1 MTNSAN
7 NTAQLKAWKVELAK
21 VKQDIADIEY
31 DDKAWGLKYTQEI
44 VDKLFSSYHK
54 GKDWLDRVK
63 EQAATRGWVISPIG
77 RRRNLYRVFTGSRKF
92 IADAGR
98 RAQNSPIQGV
108 ASEVGATAGL
118 LILRAADEYRRHM
131 DWPVDED
138 FIDFCRVVHDAC
150 YFGVPFRYVIP
161 MMHIIAH
168 EATYG
173 VTKYYE
179 EVFGWK
185 FNIEPEIEIDVGVTG
200 DTSESWDWSF
210 PHFFHVLTTAFTQGL
225 RTGHFADMQEVE
237 DAYAIIIEPWK
248 DKASRQYLLER
259 WPLLNRSDLSKEIF
273 AAMKAY
279 NVVDAVKAY
288 EADLKKA
295 EKAKS
300 EAISK
305 AKAA

>member
-1 MTNSAN
+1 MTT
-7 NTAQLKAWKVELAK
+7 TAPTLKALKAELAK

-31 DDKAWGLKYTQEI
+31 DSQAWGMKYTQDI
-44 VDKLFSSYHK
+44 VDKLFTSYHK
-54 GKDWLDRVK
+54 GKEWLDRVK
-63 EQAATRGWVISPIG
+63 AQASDRGWVISPIG

-118 LILRAADEYRRHM
+118 LIVQAADEYRRHM
-131 DWPVDED
+131 GWEIDED

-173 VTKYYE
+173 VTAYYE
-179 EVFGWK
+179 KVFGWK

-200 DTSESWDWSF
+200 DTSESWNWSF
-210 PHFFHVLTTAFTQGL
+210 PHFFQVLTSAFAQGL
-225 RTGHFADMQEVE
+225 RTGHFADMKEVE
-237 DAYAIIIEPWK
+237 EAYEIIIEPWK
-248 DKASRQYLLER
+248 NKATRLYLLER

-273 AAMKAY
+273 SAMKAY
-279 NVVDAVKAY
+279 DVVSAVQKF
-288 EADLKKA
+288 EADLKAA
-295 EKAKS
+295 EKVKAK
-300 EAISK
+300 ALNK